1 MGATYSG
8 ITDVTA
14 GSVATVGNLNQ
25 YKEVLEGSRD
35 FVPMLWA
42 TDNNNI
48 VMRIGDAAG
57 VNFLD
62 IQDSGGVSKFKV
74 DSNGNIT
81 STDILT
87 STRPVRLAADVTSNT
102 TVLSDVVGM
111 SFAIGASEVWTFHA
125 FVMYDAD
132 TTPDAKLGW
141 TGPPGLV
148 SATWSHTGDPTWN
161 ATGSTTIN
169 TPIAIGGAWALSGQ
183 GAGTVNATTFDGT
196 IVNGVTAGTFQLQ
209 YAANG
214 AGTSILKAETH
225 IIFTKVS

>member
-1 MGATYSG
+1 MGASYSG
-8 ITDVTA
+8 ITSVTA
-14 GSVATVGNLNQ
+14 GSVATIGNLNQ

-57 VNFLD
+57 VNFFD

-74 DSNGNIT
+74 DSDGNIT
-81 STDILT
+81 STEALT
-87 STRPVRLAADVTSNT
+87 STRLVQVSSDVVAST
-102 TVLSDVVGM
+102 TTLSDVVGM
-111 SFAIGASEVWTFHA
+111 SFSIGASEVWTFHA

-132 TTPDAKLGW
+132 ATPDAKLGW
-141 TGPPGLV
+141 TGPSGCA
-148 SATWSHTGDPTWN
+148 ATWSHTGDPTWN

-214 AGTSILKAETH
+214 TGSSTLKAQTH
-225 IIFTKVS
+225 IVFTKVG

>member
-8 ITDVTA
+8 ITSVTA

-57 VNFLD
+57 VNFFD
-62 IQDSGGVSKFKV
+62 IQDSGGVSKFRV
-74 DSNGNIT
+74 DSDGNIT
-81 STDILT
+81 STEALT
-87 STRPVRLAADVTSNT
+87 STRLVQVSSDAVSST

-111 SFAIGASEVWTFHA
+111 SFSIGASEVWTFHA
-125 FVMYDAD
+125 FIMYDAD

-141 TGPPGLV
+141 TGPSGCA
-148 SATWSHTGDPTWN
+148 ATWSHTGDPTWN
-161 ATGSTTIN
+161 ASGSTTIN
-169 TPIAIGGAWALSGQ
+169 APVAIGGVWELAGQ

-209 YAANG
+209 YAASG
-214 AGTSILKAETH
+214 AGSSTLKAQTH
-225 IIFTKVS
+225 IVFTKVG

>member
-8 ITDVTA
+8 ITSVTA

-57 VNFLD
+57 VNFFD
-62 IQDSGGVSKFKV
+62 IQDSGGVSKFRV
-74 DSNGNIT
+74 DSDGNIT
-81 STDILT
+81 STEALT
-87 STRPVRLAADVTSNT
+87 STRLVQVSSDAVSST

-111 SFAIGASEVWTFHA
+111 SFSIGASEVWTFHA
-125 FVMYDAD
+125 FIMYDAD

-141 TGPPGLV
+141 TGPSGCA
-148 SATWSHTGDPTWN
+148 ATWSHTGDPTWN
-161 ATGSTTIN
+161 ASGSTTIN
-169 TPIAIGGAWALSGQ
+169 TPILIGGAWALAGQ

-209 YAANG
+209 YAANA
-214 AGTSILKAETH
+214 AGTSTLKAQTH
-225 IIFTKVS
+225 IVFTKVG

>member
-1 MGATYSG
+1 MGASYSG

-57 VNFLD
+57 VNFFD

-87 STRPVRLAADVTSNT
+87 STRPVRLAADVTSST

-111 SFAIGASEVWTFHA
+111 SFAIGASEVWTMQMFGM
-125 FVMYDAD
+125 FDAD
-132 TTPDAKLGW
+132 VTPDIKVGF
-141 TGPPGLV
+141 TGPAGC
-148 SATWSHTGDPTWN
+148 AMTWAHTGNPLLN
-161 ATGSTTIN
+161 AAGATLYNPPETIG
-169 TPIAIGGAWALSGQ
+169 TAWQGAGQ
-183 GAGTVNATTFDGT
+183 GAGSPLATTFAGT
-196 IVNGVTAGTFQLQ
+196 IVNGVTAGTIQLQ
-209 YAANG
+209 YAANA
-214 AGTSILKAETH
+214 AGSSTLKAETH

>member
-1 MGATYSG
+1 MGASYSG
-8 ITDVTA
+8 ITSVTA
-14 GSVATVGNLNQ
+14 GSVATIGNLNQ

-57 VNFLD
+57 VNFFD

-74 DSNGNIT
+74 DSDGNIT
-81 STDILT
+81 STEALT
-87 STRPVRLAADVTSNT
+87 STRLVQVSSDVVAST
-102 TVLSDVVGM
+102 TTLSDVVGM
-111 SFAIGASEVWTFHA
+111 SFSIGASEVWTFHA
-125 FVMYDAD
+125 FIMYDAD

-141 TGPPGLV
+141 TGPSGCA
-148 SATWSHTGDPTWN
+148 ATWSHTGDPTWN

-214 AGTSILKAETH
+214 TGSSTLKAQTH
-225 IIFTKVS
+225 IVFTKVG

>member
-1 MGATYSG
+1 MGASYSG
-8 ITDVTA
+8 ITSVTA
-14 GSVATVGNLNQ
+14 GSVATIGNLNQ

-57 VNFLD
+57 VNFFD

-87 STRPVRLAADVTSNT
+87 STRPVRLAADVTSST

-111 SFAIGASEVWTFHA
+111 SLSIGASEVWTFHA

-132 TTPDAKLGW
+132 ATPDAKLGW
-141 TGPPGLV
+141 TGPAGCA
-148 SATWSHTGDPTWN
+148 ATWSHTGDPQWN
-161 ATGSTTIN
+161 ASGVSTRN
-169 TPIAIGGAWALSGQ
+169 VPVAIGGAWSLQGQ
-183 GAGTVNATTFDGT
+183 GTGTPNATTFDGT

-209 YAANG
+209 YAANAVG
-214 AGTSILKAETH
+214 SSTLKAETH